1 MRRPGTFFGGL
12 ALVGL
17 GLALGLTSFA
27 AGAVSVGARYGLT
40 TTAIVVG
47 ILFILAGLQRDD
59 GPAFDP
65 ALRITEHPW
74 SNDEQAWTMGE
85 SLGMS
90 LWTFRRAFGKLA
102 LVSLPVLVVA
112 LAAAVSGWLTIG
124 SVLPMLKA
132 AHAPESLMG
141 LAPGMFFGWCASLA
155 VGFVVMP
162 ALVKLTLAALRAEQI
177 SLRDATPFLRYLP
190 RLFGFAVLYTLT
202 LLVTAPL
209 LALPAI
215 PLSLTPFFII
225 DEDLPLGLA
234 MRKSW
239 RACRHHFGKLWL
251 YRVAFLPLVFVG
263 HATLL
268 GGSLSKSVFVACL
281 TYAVLVEPLY
291 LAGLAYVYARVS
303 GRIGMPYFPPEAGSR
318 FIRRFLRISVLAL
331 TALFVRLI
339 YTVENLPSQRGSAW
353 NLHDALLRASAI
365 VTGVAVVIVMMALVL
380 PYMLDQLEG
389 RRFTAFVA
397 ARHVRSQKSGFLTV
411 ISVLSICGVAI
422 SSCALSSV
430 VSVMGGF
437 SQDLK
442 RKILGNNAHIV
453 VDTTPGTPFADYQ
466 ATLARIRAVPG
477 VVGATPVVHGEV
489 MASSASNLA
498 GVVVTGIEPES
509 IHSVIDLAHNL
520 EVGKLDYLEHPDKL
534 TKLPPQEVIGLG
546 PGGEQY
552 YKGAELP
559 GLPDDLDPEVRAVI
573 LPSAKPERPGV
584 ILGREL
590 AKTLHVYIG
599 DEVTLVSPLGDLG
612 PMGVMPRTKKFRV
625 AAIFYSG
632 MYEYDA
638 TYVYT
643 MMNTAQEYFQTGE
656 KISAIEVKVDDAENA
671 ERVTPLVTAAVGR
684 PDLRVR
690 DWREINKNLF
700 SALKLER
707 FATFIILSVAIMV
720 ASFCIVCTLLL
731 MVTEKGKEIAILK
744 AIGASD
750 GAILRTFI
758 IEGMII
764 GGIGTVFGV
773 VTGLAVCTGLSWFGL
788 RLDPDVYY
796 IDRLPISVNPGD
808 FLTVALA
815 ALTICTL
822 STLYPAYAASRL
834 RPVDGLRDA

>member
-1 MRRPGTFFGGL
+1 MRRPLLFFGGVL
-12 ALVGL
+12 LIVAGVVL
-17 GLALGLTSFA
+17 GVA
-27 AGAVSVGARYGLT
+27 SVGATLNSGLRFGIT
-40 TTAIVVG
+40 TVAVVLG
-47 ILFILAGLQRDD
+47 ILVMLAGVQKDD

-65 ALRITEHPW
+65 DVRINEHPW
-74 SNDEQAWTMGE
+74 SNDEQAFTIGE

-90 LWTFRRAFGKLA
+90 LWAFWKAKGALILVSVPVFVLA
-102 LVSLPVLVVA
+102 LCGASAGWMTMDRLAPLLPLGIRNPATV
-112 LAAAVSGWLTIG
+112 
-124 SVLPMLKA
+124 VLPAGMA
-132 AHAPESLMG
+132 WGWVMSLVG
-141 LAPGMFFGWCASLA
+141 GFFM
-155 VGFVVMP
+155 MP
-162 ALVKLTLAALRAEQI
+162 AVAKLSLAALRSEKV
-177 SLRDATPFLRYLP
+177 SLRQASPFLRYLP
-190 RLFGFAVLYTLT
+190 RLFGFAIVYTVL

-209 LALPAI
+209 LTLPAI
-215 PLSLTPFFII
+215 PFLLTPFFIV
-225 DEDLPLGLA
+225 DQDLSLATA

-239 RACRHHFGKLWL
+239 RASRHHFGKLWL
-251 YRVAFLPLVFVG
+251 YQVAFLPILFAG
-263 HATLL
+263 HALLL
-268 GGSLSKSVFVACL
+268 GGSLNKPFFVVC
-281 TYAVLVEPLY
+281 
-291 LAGLAYVYARVS
+291 LAYALLAQPLCTAGVAYAYARIT
-303 GRIGMPYFPPEAGSR
+303 GTIGMPYFPPEEGSR
-318 FIRRFLRISVLAL
+318 FIRRFLRLSLIAL
-331 TALFVRLI
+331 TAVFVRLI
-339 YTVENLPSQRGSAW
+339 YTVENLPALRGSAW
-353 NLHDALLRASAI
+353 NVQDALLRASAI
-365 VTGVAVVIVMMALVL
+365 VTGVIVIIVLMALIL

-453 VDTTPGTPFADYQ
+453 VDTTPGTPFADYDT
-466 ATLARIRAVPG
+466 ALERIRKIPG

-489 MASSASNLA
+489 MVSSASNLA
-498 GVVVTGIEPES
+498 GVIVTGIEPGS
-509 IHSVIDLAHNL
+509 IESVIELTHNL
-520 EVGKLDYLEHPDKL
+520 EVGKLDYLVHPEKL
-534 TKLPPQEVIGLG
+534 TRLPPQEVIGIG

-552 YKGAELP
+552 YKGADLP
-559 GLPDDLDPEVRAVI
+559 GLADDIDPSVRAVI
-573 LPSAKPERPGV
+573 LNHAERPGV

-643 MMNTAQEYFQTGE
+643 MMDVAQDYFQTAG
-656 KISAIEVKVDDAENA
+656 KVSAIEVKVDDAERA
-671 ERVTPLVTAAVGR
+671 DRFTPMVVAAVAR
-684 PDLRVR
+684 DELRVR
-690 DWREINKNLF
+690 DWRDINRNLF

-707 FATFIILSVAIMV
+707 IATFIILSVAIMV

-758 IEGMII
+758 IEGMVI

-788 RLDPDVYY
+788 RLDPEVYY

>member
-1 MRRPGTFFGGL
+1 MLRPLFLLLGLLVGGAGGTFAMLRASQAEGSTAGL
-12 ALVGL
+12 LYAIGTV
-17 GLALGLTSFA
+17 
-27 AGAVSVGARYGLT
+27 
-40 TTAIVVG
+40 AIVVG
-47 ILFILAGLQRDD
+47 VLLVLAGLQKAEAA
-59 GPAFDP
+59 AFDP
-65 ALRITEHPW
+65 AARMTEYEW
-74 SNDEQAWTMGE
+74 SNDEQTWTLGE
-85 SLGMS
+85 AFGMS
-90 LWTFRRAFGKLA
+90 FWTLKRSGGKLA
-102 LVSLPVLVVA
+102 LYALPLPILAVA
-112 LAAAVSGWLTIG
+112 GSAAGRL
-124 SVLPMLKA
+124 
-132 AHAPESLMG
+132 
-141 LAPGMFFGWCASLA
+141 LAPSVSVAMHNSL
-155 VGFVVMP
+155 
-162 ALVKLTLAALRAEQI
+162 L
-177 SLRDATPFLRYLP
+177 LP
-190 RLFGFAVLYTLT
+190 RLSTESMRPDLLAQQLGAGFAVLFLWFGGILLWPALIKICLATLRSERVSFGAGLPT
-202 LLVTAPL
+202 IKYAPRLFLFQLLVGIV
-209 LALPAI
+209 ALI
-215 PLSLTPFFII
+215 PLVGLVVIPFALAPYFIV
-225 DEDLPLGLA
+225 DQDLSFGAA

-239 RACRHHFGKLWL
+239 KASSAHFGKLWMIGI
-251 YRVAFLPLVFVG
+251 AFLPLQLVG
-263 HATLL
+263 H
-268 GGSLSKSVFVACL
+268 LSVIGIIFSTPL
-281 TYAVLVEPLY
+281 VL
-291 LAGLAYVYARVS
+291 AALAYAYARVT
-303 GRIGMPYFPPEAGSR
+303 GRISMPYFPPEAGSV
-318 FIRRFLRISVLAL
+318 FLRNFLRNTLLAL
-331 TALFVRLI
+331 TAVFAGLI
-339 YTVENLPSQRGSAW
+339 YWVESLSQQRGSAW
-353 NLHDALLRASAI
+353 NLRDAVIRASAI
-365 VTGVAVVIVMMALVL
+365 VTGVVVIVIMLALIL

-389 RRFTAFVA
+389 RRFTAFIA

-453 VDTTPGTPFADYQ
+453 VDTVPGTPFADYS
-466 ATLARIRAVPG
+466 AALERIRKIPG

-509 IHSVIDLAHNL
+509 IHSVIDLNSNI
-520 EVGKLDYLEHPDKL
+520 EVGRVNYLEHPELL
-534 TKLPPQEVIGLG
+534 TRLPANEVIGLG
-546 PGGEQY
+546 PGGERY

-559 GLPDDLDPEVRAVI
+559 GIPDDIDPSVRAVI
-573 LPSAKPERPGV
+573 IPNKPDRPGV

-643 MMNTAQEYFQTGE
+643 LLSTAQEYFQTAE
-656 KISAIEVKVDDAENA
+656 KISAIEVKVEDAERA
-671 ERVTPLVTAAVGR
+671 DKITPLVVAAVAR
-684 PDLRVR
+684 DDLRVR

-750 GAILRTFI
+750 GMILRTFI
-758 IEGMII
+758 IEGIII

-796 IDRLPISVNPGD
+796 IDKLPISVNPWD
-808 FLTVALA
+808 FLSVALA

-822 STLYPAYAASRL
+822 STLYPAYAASQL
-834 RPVDGLRDA
+834 RPIDGLRDA

>member
-1 MRRPGTFFGGL
+1 MRRPAIFSGGL
-12 ALVGL
+12 LLVAAGV
-17 GLALGLTSFA
+17 ALGVTSSA
-27 AGAVSVGARYGLT
+27 AALNNGTRYGIT
-40 TTAIVVG
+40 TVAIVIG
-47 ILFILAGLQRDD
+47 ILVMLAGVHKDD

-65 ALRITEHPW
+65 GARIDEHPW
-74 SNDEQAWTMGE
+74 SNDEQSWTIGE
-85 SLGMS
+85 ALGMS
-90 LWTFRRAFGKLA
+90 LWAFWKARKALVLLSLPIVVLALCGALGGLRAFDVLA
-102 LVSLPVLVVA
+102 PHLPLGIRNPATLAPAAGA
-112 LAAAVSGWLTIG
+112 LSAWQTAVIVGFF
-124 SVLPMLKA
+124 
-132 AHAPESLMG
+132 LMPG
-141 LAPGMFFGWCASLA
+141 LA
-155 VGFVVMP
+155 
-162 ALVKLTLAALRAEQI
+162 KLCLAALRSDRVTLGQA
-177 SLRDATPFLRYLP
+177 SPFLRFFP
-190 RLFGFAVLYTLT
+190 RLFLFSAIYTCL

-209 LALPAI
+209 LTLPAI
-215 PLSLTPFFII
+215 PFALTPFFII
-225 DEDLPLGLA
+225 DQDLSVFAA

-239 RACRHHFGKLWL
+239 RATRHHFGKLWL
-251 YRVAFLPLVFVG
+251 YQVAFLPLTFAG
-263 HATLL
+263 HAMIL
-268 GGSLSKSVFVACL
+268 GGDVNKPFFVVCL
-281 TYAVLVEPLY
+281 TYAVIVQPLY
-291 LAGLAYVYARVS
+291 MAGLAYAYT
-303 GRIGMPYFPPEAGSR
+303 RITGTLGMPYFPPEEGSR
-318 FIRRFLRISVLAL
+318 FIRRFLRISLIAL
-331 TALFVRLI
+331 TAVFVRLI
-339 YTVENLPSQRGSAW
+339 YTVENLPALRGSAW
-353 NLHDALLRASAI
+353 NIHDAILRASAI
-365 VTGVAVVIVMMALVL
+365 VIGVAVIIVLMALIL

-453 VDTTPGTPFADYQ
+453 VDTTPGTPFGDYEEV
-466 ATLARIRAVPG
+466 LERIRKIPG

-498 GVVVTGIEPES
+498 GVIVTGIEPSS
-509 IHSVIDLAHNL
+509 IESVIDLTHNL
-520 EVGKLDYLEHPDKL
+520 EVGKLDYLVHPEKL
-534 TKLPPQEVIGLG
+534 TQLPANEVIGIG

-552 YKGAELP
+552 YKGADLP
-559 GLPDDLDPEVRAVI
+559 GLADDIDPAVRAVI
-573 LPSAKPERPGV
+573 INKADRPGV

-643 MMNTAQEYFQTGE
+643 MMDVAQDYFQTAG
-656 KISAIEVKVDDAENA
+656 KISAIEVKVEDAERA
-671 ERVTPLVTAAVGR
+671 DRITPLVTAAVAR
-684 PDLRVR
+684 DDLRVR
-690 DWREINKNLF
+690 DWRDINRNLF

-707 FATFIILSVAIMV
+707 IATFIILSVAIMV

-758 IEGMII
+758 IEGMVI

-788 RLDPDVYY
+788 RLDPEVYY

-808 FLTVALA
+808 FLAVALA

>member
-1 MRRPGTFFGGL
+1 
-12 ALVGL
+12 V
-17 GLALGLTSFA
+17 
-27 AGAVSVGARYGLT
+27 
-40 TTAIVVG
+40 
-47 ILFILAGLQRDD
+47 
-59 GPAFDP
+59 
-65 ALRITEHPW
+65 
-74 SNDEQAWTMGE
+74 
-85 SLGMS
+85 
-90 LWTFRRAFGKLA
+90 
-102 LVSLPVLVVA
+102 
-112 LAAAVSGWLTIG
+112 
-124 SVLPMLKA
+124 
-132 AHAPESLMG
+132 
-141 LAPGMFFGWCASLA
+141 
-155 VGFVVMP
+155 
-162 ALVKLTLAALRAEQI
+162 I
-177 SLRDATPFLRYLP
+177 S
-190 RLFGFAVLYTLT
+190 
-202 LLVTAPL
+202 
-209 LALPAI
+209 
-215 PLSLTPFFII
+215 
-225 DEDLPLGLA
+225 
-234 MRKSW
+234 
-239 RACRHHFGKLWL
+239 
-251 YRVAFLPLVFVG
+251 
-263 HATLL
+263 
-268 GGSLSKSVFVACL
+268 
-281 TYAVLVEPLY
+281 
-291 LAGLAYVYARVS
+291 GLAYAYVRITGRV
-303 GRIGMPYFPPEAGSR
+303 GMPYFPPEAGSS
-318 FIRRFLRISVLAL
+318 FIRRFLRLSLLAL
-331 TALFVRLI
+331 TALFGGLI
-339 YTVENLPSQRGSAW
+339 FWVESLPTLRGSAW
-353 NLHDALLRASAI
+353 NLRDAAIRAGAI
-365 VTGVAVVIVMMALVL
+365 VTGVFVIIVMLALIL

-453 VDTTPGTPFADYQ
+453 VDTTPGTPFSDYG
-466 ATLARIRAVPG
+466 AALERIRKIPG

-498 GVVVTGIEPES
+498 GVVVTGIDPES
-509 IHSVIDLAHNL
+509 IHSVIDLASNI
-520 EVGKLDYLEHPDKL
+520 EVGRINYLEHPELL
-534 TKLPPQEVIGLG
+534 TRLPANEVIGLG
-546 PGGEQY
+546 PGGERY

-559 GLPDDLDPEVRAVI
+559 GLADDIDPSVRAVI
-573 LPSAKPERPGV
+573 IPTKADRPGV

-643 MMNTAQEYFQTGE
+643 MMDIAQEYFQTAE
-656 KISAIEVKVDDAENA
+656 KISAIEVKVEDAERA
-671 ERVTPLVTAAVGR
+671 DRITPQVVAAVAR
-684 PDLRVR
+684 EDLRVR

-750 GAILRTFI
+750 GMILRTFI

-788 RLDPDVYY
+788 RLDPEVYY
-796 IDRLPISVNPGD
+796 IDKLPISVNPGD

>member
-1 MRRPGTFFGGL
+1 MSWSKDMN
-12 ALVGL
+12 L
-17 GLALGLTSFA
+17 GL
-27 AGAVSVGARYGLT
+27 RYVIAT
-40 TTAIVVG
+40 WAIVVG
-47 ILFILAGLQRDD
+47 ILRILSGLQKDD
-59 GPAFDP
+59 GPPFDP
-65 ALRITEHPW
+65 AARMTEYQW
-74 SNDEQAWTMGE
+74 SNDEQAWTIGE
-85 SLGMS
+85 ALGMS
-90 LWTFRRAFGKLA
+90 LWTVRRAGVKLA
-102 LVSLPVLVVA
+102 LLALLTPIVSFVGGIYGTRVAPMMVRAAFGEGRNRFVSLTTEIGVA
-112 LAAAVSGWLTIG
+112 VGMIAGTI
-124 SVLPMLKA
+124 
-132 AHAPESLMG
+132 
-141 LAPGMFFGWCASLA
+141 ASL
-155 VGFVVMP
+155 
-162 ALVKLTLAALRAEQI
+162 LVIAAILKLCLAALRKEQVTF
-177 SLRDATPFLRYLP
+177 SDASGSVRCVP
-190 RLFGFAVLYTLT
+190 RLLGFALLYF
-202 LLVTAPL
+202 LLVVITLPL
-209 LALPAI
+209 LAMPAI
-215 PLSLTPFFII
+215 PFVLTPFFIV
-225 DEDLPLGLA
+225 DQDLSLFEA

-239 RACRHHFGKLWL
+239 RAASHHFGKLWL
-251 YRVAFLPLVFVG
+251 YHMAFVPLALIGNITGIGVII
-263 HATLL
+263 TQ
-268 GGSLSKSVFVACL
+268 
-281 TYAVLVEPLY
+281 PLF
-291 LAGLAYVYARVS
+291 LAGLAYAYVRMTGRV
-303 GRIGMPYFPPEAGSR
+303 GMPYFPPEAGSA
-318 FIRRFLRISVLAL
+318 FIRSFLRIAL
-331 TALFVRLI
+331 LSITALFGGLV
-339 YTVENLPSQRGSAW
+339 YWVENLPTLRGSAW
-353 NLHDALLRASAI
+353 NIRDAAIRAGAI
-365 VTGVAVVIVMMALVL
+365 VTGVVLIIVMLALLL

-389 RRFTAFVA
+389 RRFTSFVA

-453 VDTTPGTPFADYQ
+453 VDTTPGAPFADYE
-466 ATLARIRAVPG
+466 AALERIRKVPG

-498 GVVVTGIEPES
+498 GVIVTGIEPKS
-509 IHSVIDLAHNL
+509 IHSVIDLAHNI
-520 EVGKLDYLEHPDKL
+520 EVGRINYLEYPELL
-534 TKLPPQEVIGLG
+534 TKLPPQEVIGIG
-546 PGGEQY
+546 PGGESY

-559 GLPDDLDPEVRAVI
+559 GLPDDIDPSVRAVI
-573 LPSAKPERPGV
+573 INRTERPGI

-590 AKTLHVYIG
+590 AKTLHVYVG

-643 MMNTAQEYFQTGE
+643 MMDVAQEYFQTAG
-656 KISAIEVKVDDAENA
+656 KVSAIEIKVEDAERTDGIKDA
-671 ERVTPLVTAAVGR
+671 EGFDHVYPYIEVVKAVGR
-684 PDLRVR
+684 PDLRIR
-690 DWREINKNLF
+690 DWRDINKNLF

-773 VTGLAVCTGLSWFGL
+773 VTGLSVCTGLSWFGL
-788 RLDPDVYY
+788 RLDPEVYY

-808 FLTVALA
+808 FLAVAAAALVICTASTILPALA
-815 ALTICTL
+815 A
-822 STLYPAYAASRL
+822 AAL

>member
-1 MRRPGTFFGGL
+1 MRRPGTLLGGIV
-12 ALVGL
+12 LVLL
-17 GLALGLTSFA
+17 GLV
-27 AGAVSVGARYGLT
+27 VSLSSVADGMNKGGRFVFT
-40 TTAIVVG
+40 TFAIVVG
-47 ILFILAGLQRDD
+47 VLRILSALQKDD
-59 GPAFDP
+59 GPPFDP
-65 ALRITEHPW
+65 GARLTEHPW
-74 SNDEQAWTMGE
+74 SNDEQAWTIGE
-85 SLGMS
+85 ALGMG
-90 LWTFRRAFGKLA
+90 LWTIRKAGGRLA
-102 LVSLPVLVVA
+102 LVALPLPIAAVIGSFLGIRVAPSFFESVLHEPKLLDVLGTVKAYAGLTLSALFTSVVA
-112 LAAAVSGWLTIG
+112 VVVT
-124 SVLPMLKA
+124 
-132 AHAPESLMG
+132 APL
-141 LAPGMFFGWCASLA
+141 LRLC
-155 VGFVVMP
+155 
-162 ALVKLTLAALRAEQI
+162 LAALRSEKV
-177 SLRDATPFLRYLP
+177 SLADAWPWFRYVP
-190 RLFGFAVLYTLT
+190 RLLGFVVIYYL
-202 LLVTAPL
+202 LLVLTVPL
-209 LALPAI
+209 LALPAV
-215 PLSLTPFFII
+215 PFCLTPFFIV
-225 DEDLPLGLA
+225 DQDLPLFEA
-234 MRKSW
+234 MRRAW
-239 RACRHHFGKLWL
+239 RAARHDFGKLWL
-251 YRVAFLPLVFVG
+251 IHVAFLPMTIIG
-263 HATLL
+263 HTTVI
-268 GGSLSKSVFVACL
+268 GRVV
-281 TYAVLVEPLY
+281 TDPLFM
-291 LAGLAYVYARVS
+291 AALAYAYVRTTGRV
-303 GRIGMPYFPPEAGSR
+303 GMPWFPPEAGSR
-318 FIRRFLRISVLAL
+318 FIRSFLRVSLLAL
-331 TALFVRLI
+331 TTLFAGLLFW
-339 YTVENLPSQRGSAW
+339 VENLPTLRGSAW
-353 NLHDALLRASAI
+353 NIRDAAIRASAI
-365 VTGVAVVIVMMALVL
+365 VSGVAVVIVMMALIL

-453 VDTTPGTPFADYQ
+453 VDTVAGTPFADYQ
-466 ATLARIRAVPG
+466 STLDRIRTIPG

-498 GVVVTGIEPES
+498 GVIVTGIEPQS
-509 IHSVIDLAHNL
+509 IHSVIELSHNL
-520 EVGKLDYLEHPDKL
+520 EVGKLDYLEHPEKL
-534 TKLPPQEVIGLG
+534 TKLPPQEVIGIG

-559 GLPDDLDPEVRAVI
+559 ALPDDLDPAVRAVI
-573 LPSAKPERPGV
+573 LPAKTDRPGL

-643 MMNTAQEYFQTGE
+643 MLDTAQEYFQTAE
-656 KISAIEVKVDDAENA
+656 RISAIEVKVDDAEKA
-671 ERVTPLVTAAVGR
+671 DRVTPQVIAAVAR

-788 RLDPDVYY
+788 RLDPEVYY
-796 IDRLPISVNPGD
+796 IDRLPISVNPAD